1 MVKCNTMKRLYNGE
15 NRCCPHERSNKNDIK
30 ESSTKGKLQSFNRNS
45 QILLYRF
52 RATLRPY
59 KRIVHDRQTC
69 TICFLV

>member
-1 MVKCNTMKRLYNGE
+1 MKRLYNGE
-15 NRCCPHERSNKNDIK
+15 KIGDVHMRDKTRMISK